1 MKKVFIFWI
10 ALIFCS
16 CEGEESSMRTDQ
28 NLSQTLI
35 ARPWL
40 LSIFEVNSINRTGD
54 FEGVNFNFLPTGKV
68 EVYRGSQLLNEGT
81 WTTGVEGGRVVFEL
95 SFVGNLAY
103 EGFNRKWYQTFLGFD
118 RITFRVDEDVLEDRL
133 VLQSWY

>member
-16 CEGEESSMRTDQ
+16 CEREESSMRTDQ

-40 LSIFEVNSINRTGD
+40 LSVFEVNSINRTGD
-54 FEGVNFNFLPTGKV
+54 FEGVNFNFLPTGQV
-68 EVYRGSQLLNEGT
+68 EVYRGSQLLNEGA

-95 SFVGNLAY
+95 SFVGNPAY

>member
-1 MKKVFIFWI
+1 
-10 ALIFCS
+10 
-16 CEGEESSMRTDQ
+16 MRTDQ

-40 LSIFEVNSINRTGD
+40 LSVFEVNSINRTGD
-54 FEGVNFNFLPTGKV
+54 FEGVNFNFLPTGQV

-95 SFVGNLAY
+95 SFVGNPAY